1 MPPPAL
7 QSPSALGLR
16 VWRWFAARGWRHW
29 ARVGVFIGI
38 GLYVS
43 HWLNGGKTLIQL
55 RYDLHQIM
63 TVWANPRP
71 PAVQH
76 TAVVLVEDDE
86 YWRGEL
92 AGRRPIRRD
101 YLARLLEKIADVHPA
116 VIGLDFDLSA
126 PDPASVEIPPGY
138 VGETDTLMK
147 AIDRVQTD
155 RPVVLPRTVWT
166 DSEGRYIL
174 DKDIHDR
181 SGLCWEKPT
190 PSRAWDEPRIG
201 RVHCGYI
208 ALPFDVRLLP
218 PPLVL
223 ANGLRLDSFA
233 RAAARAYR
241 PNGRD
246 PDEPMT
252 LNYGS
257 FIPADAFRAGQV
269 RLSSREVMDD
279 PAKRARLAH
288 RIVLIGGNW
297 STLAHG
303 RGPKVDG
310 HASPAG
316 VIPGVF
322 VHANYVEAIL
332 DGRAYP
338 RIPEWVAVAVEA
350 LIAFMAALV
359 FDLAM
364 RPWRKAATVLGLLV
378 AFLIFSYVVFQNFG
392 RFVDIAIPVILVLG
406 HAVFEQV
413 WHWREEAHQARA
425 HPTAG
430 LTPRGGLT

>member
-1 MPPPAL
+1 MRYTLGAL
-7 QSPSALGLR
+7 TALR
-16 VWRWFAARGWRHW
+16 IRIWRWFVAHGWSHW
-29 ARVGVFIGI
+29 LRVAGLIGI
-38 GLYVS
+38 GLVLS
-43 HWLNGGKTLIQL
+43 HALNDGKTLIEL
-55 RYDLHQIM
+55 RYRLHQIM
-63 TVWANPRP
+63 TVWANPRTP
-71 PAVQH
+71 TVQH

-101 YLARLLEKIADVHPA
+101 YLARLLLTIDAVHPA

-126 PDPASVEIPPGY
+126 PDPASPEIPKSY
-138 VGETDTLMK
+138 QVETTTLMK
-147 AIDRVQTD
+147 ALHTVRNN
-155 RPVVLPRTVWT
+155 RPVVVPRSLWT
-166 DSEGRYIL
+166 DAQGRYVL
-174 DKDIHDR
+174 DKDIHDE
-181 SGLCWEKPT
+181 SGLCWEKPA
-190 PSRAWDEPRIG
+190 PARPWDEPRVP

-218 PPLVL
+218 PRLVL

-241 PNGRD
+241 PDRGD
-246 PDEPMT
+246 FDEPMT

-257 FIPADAFRAGQV
+257 FIPVAAFRADQV
-269 RLSSREVMDD
+269 VLSSREVLDD
-279 PAKRARLAH
+279 PTKRGRLAH
-288 RIVLIGGNW
+288 RIVLVGGNW

-303 RGPKVDG
+303 RGPRVDG

-338 RIPEWVAVAVEA
+338 RIPDSVAIGVEA
-350 LIAFMAALV
+350 AIALLAALV
-359 FDLAM
+359 FDLEI
-364 RPWRKAATVLGLLV
+364 RPWRKAVTVLGLLT

-413 WHWREEAHQARA
+413 WHWRKEAHRVRG
-425 HPTAG
+425 HSTAG
-430 LTPRGGLT
+430 LPSTGGIT